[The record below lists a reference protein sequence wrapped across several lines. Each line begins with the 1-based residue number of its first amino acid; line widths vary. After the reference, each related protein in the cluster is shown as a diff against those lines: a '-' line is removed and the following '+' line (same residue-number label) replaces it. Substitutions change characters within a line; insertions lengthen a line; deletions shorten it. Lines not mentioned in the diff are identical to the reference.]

1 MNQAP
6 MILRS
11 FFDLGTGRVVFGEVV
26 YLDNPRR
33 SSIYG
38 FMSFKSKKKFEVA
51 LAKFQGKVTWGFL
64 FV

>member
-38 FMSFKSKKKFEVA
+38 FMSFKSIKNKEKSLKMKSENKNDFNH
-51 LAKFQGKVTWGFL
+51 L
-64 FV
+64 